1 MTHRLF
7 NFLILLLLIILYP
20 HHADSQQSETSIVD
34 TDDQIQLLLG
44 QAADYIDKADD
55 EKLSGNTEL
64 YIQYLKLAEIKLK
77 TAESII
83 RNSLTSL
90 KAEALEQQL
99 ISIKEQNAE
108 IKSEFKENVS
118 ELRQYKDKISLSEE
132 LLYNNSVNN
141 IESALSKINAAEQVD
156 ATIYSSA
163 LLSKAYTHYNSA
175 TESHKAGE
183 YEQALVDAETSIQLA
198 KQAYDQAAAIYETT
212 QNLKNEFSNIYGF
225 TVENDG
231 GSLVLSSTELF
242 TPRSSSIRFDLYPS
256 LDKIA
261 SIIKQHEGLRVE
273 IKCHNNSFTGSSKNL
288 KLSNEQKNTL
298 EGYFMSKGIDSG
310 VISDTNY
317 TAKEI
322 TGQRKV
328 EIILGN

>member
-7 NFLILLLLIILYP
+7 TFSIALLLVILYP
-20 HHADSQQSETSIVD
+20 HHADSQLSETSILD
-34 TDDQIQLLLG
+34 SNDQIKLLLD
-44 QAADYIDKADD
+44 QAADYIDRSDD

-64 YIQYLKLAEIKLK
+64 YIEYLKLAEIKLK

-90 KAEALEQQL
+90 KAEALEKQL
-99 ISIKEQNAE
+99 VSLKEQNAE

-118 ELRQYKDKISLSEE
+118 ELRQYKDQISLSEE

-175 TESHKAGE
+175 TEKHKAGE

-198 KQAYDQAAAIYETT
+198 EQAYEQAAAKYETT

-225 TVENDG
+225 TVENNG
-231 GSLVLSSTELF
+231 GSLILSSSELF

-261 SIIKQHEGLRVE
+261 SIIKQHEGLRVK
-273 IKCHNNSFTGSSKNL
+273 IKCHNNSFTGSSKNIN
-288 KLSNEQKNTL
+288 LSNEQKNTL
-298 EGYFMSKGIDSG
+298 EGYFSSKGIGSN
-310 VISDTNY
+310 VISETNY
-317 TAKEI
+317 SAKEI

-328 EIILGN
+328 EIIIEN